1 MAANQIQPIL
11 DAMDP
16 EAALATLA
24 RAAKKLLSHLD
35 EEARLRFLVNL
46 LGEAADD
53 KVGSMVHL

>member
-16 EAALATLA
+16 EAALAALA